1 MNYAERLVDCT
12 TMKMVLNELY
22 CGFGR
27 AMNRTTIN
35 AVCHTPVIDLLD
47 T

>member
-1 MNYAERLVDCT
+1 MTV
-12 TMKMVLNELY
+12 MLNELC

-27 AMNRTTIN
+27 ATHWTPIN
-35 AVCHTPVIDLLD
+35 AVCHTPVINLLD